1 VSVPVR
7 TPSYRH
13 HKPTGQAVVTLDG
26 RDVYL
31 GRYNSP
37 KSIAEYRRRI
47 AEWSANGGRSP
58 TRSSESPAGVGRSP
72 TYGSDLTLN
81 ELLLAYLIFADLYYR
96 KGGKPTKEP
105 ALLRLSVRLLK
116 QLYGHTLAGEFGPLA
131 LKAVRQALIDA
142 GLSRTEINRR
152 VGRIVRIFKWA
163 VENEMVP
170 ANVHHGLKAIAGLKK
185 GRTEAKELEPVKP
198 VPEAY
203 VEAVRPFVSRQVWAM
218 TQLQRLTG
226 MRPGEVCQMRT
237 TDIDRSGK
245 VWIYTPESHK
255 TEHHGRKREIPLG
268 PRAQEIL
275 GPWLRTDLTAYLFSP
290 GEAKEEH
297 LEERRRKRAT
307 PMTPSQRARTRK
319 PDPKKVP
326 GEVYETRSYYHAI
339 RNACPKAGVPNWHP
353 NQLRHNAATWLRK
366 EFGLDVARVIL
377 GHSSS
382 AVTET
387 YAELDYNRAISVMEQ
402 VG

>member
-1 VSVPVR
+1 V
-7 TPSYRH
+7 
-13 HKPTGQAVVTLDG
+13 L
-26 RDVYL
+26 RDRP
-31 GRYNSP
+31 RYSRLRD
-37 KSIAEYRRRI
+37 AEGHAR
-47 AEWSANGGRSP
+47 
-58 TRSSESPAGVGRSP
+58 RSSKV
-72 TYGSDLTLN
+72 
-81 ELLLAYLIFADLYYR
+81 
-96 KGGKPTKEP
+96 
-105 ALLRLSVRLLK
+105 
-116 QLYGHTLAGEFGPLA
+116 
-131 LKAVRQALIDA
+131 KAVRQALIDA

-198 VPEAY
+198 VPEAF
-203 VEAVRPFVSRQVWAM
+203 VEAVRPCVSRQVWAM

-226 MRPGEVCQMRT
+226 MRPGEVRQMRT

-275 GPWLRTDLTAYLFSP
+275 GPWLRADPTAYLFSP
-290 GEAKEEH
+290 REAKEEH

-319 PDPKKVP
+319 AAPKKVP
-326 GEVYETRSYYHAI
+326 GDVDETRSYYHAI
-339 RNACPKAGVPNWHP
+339 RNVCPKAGVPNWHP

-366 EFGLDVARVIL
+366 EFGLEVAQVIL

-387 YAELDYNRAISVMEQ
+387 YAELDYGKAISVMEQ

>member
-1 VSVPVR
+1 
-7 TPSYRH
+7 
-13 HKPTGQAVVTLDG
+13 
-26 RDVYL
+26 
-31 GRYNSP
+31 
-37 KSIAEYRRRI
+37 
-47 AEWSANGGRSP
+47 
-58 TRSSESPAGVGRSP
+58 
-72 TYGSDLTLN
+72 
-81 ELLLAYLIFADLYYR
+81 
-96 KGGKPTKEP
+96 
-105 ALLRLSVRLLK
+105 
-116 QLYGHTLAGEFGPLA
+116 
-131 LKAVRQALIDA
+131 
-142 GLSRTEINRR
+142 

-203 VEAVRPFVSRQVWAM
+203 VEAVLPFVSRQVWAM

-237 TDIDRSGK
+237 MDIDRSGK

-275 GPWLRTDLTAYLFSP
+275 GPWLRADPTAYLFSP
-290 GEAKEEH
+290 REAKEEH
-297 LEERRRKRAT
+297 LKERRRKRAT
-307 PMTPSQRARTRK
+307 RMTPSQRARTRK
-319 PDPKKVP
+319 ADPKKVS

-377 GHSSS
+377 GHGSS
-382 AVTET
+382 AVTEI
-387 YAELDYNRAISVMEQ
+387 YAQVDQERAISVMER